1 MPRARRAPARR
12 RRRKKY
18 LKRAKGFYGGR
29 RKFYKTA
36 RETVHRALAFATRD
50 RKKRKRFFRSLW
62 IIRINAA
69 CRKNNIS
76 YSQFMA
82 GLKRAKVALDRKS
95 LAEIAARDGEIF
107 RQLVDLAKKTE

>member
-18 LKRAKGFYGGR
+18 LKRAKGFRGGR

-50 RKKRKRFFRSLW
+50 RKKKKRSYRSLW
-62 IIRINAA
+62 IMRVNAA
-69 CRKNNIS
+69 CRKNDIS
-76 YSQFMA
+76 YSRFIS
-82 GLKRAKVALDRKS
+82 GLKRAQVALNRKS
-95 LAEIAARDGEIF
+95 LAEIAARDGEVF
-107 RQLVDLAKKTE
+107 QQLVNLVKKT